1 MSIKYYIFFFAIMIT
16 SMQCQ
21 KQKEILFE
29 MKFEHQFLVPAGLNN
44 VETHVFT
51 VNNIASQLKFK
62 MEQNNLTMDDIE
74 SINATVA
81 SLEGAF
87 NEIDYST
94 FARVIVELLPTD
106 RSKRYEAFYQENIP
120 FNQKSPLQLFG
131 SLTNLTPIFEESKY
145 NLDLAL
151 TFRTPTVQSQEH
163 ILKYS
168 IVAYGK

>member
-1 MSIKYYIFFFAIMIT
+1 MSLKYYFVFFVIMIT
-16 SMQCQ
+16 SMQCR

-29 MKFEHQFLVPAGLNN
+29 MKFEHQFLVPSGLNN

-62 MEQNNLTMDDIE
+62 MEQNNIRMEDIA
-74 SINATVA
+74 SINATTA
-81 SLEGAF
+81 TLEGAYS
-87 NEIDYST
+87 ELDYT
-94 FARVIVELLPTD
+94 YFARAIVELLPTD

-120 FNQKSPLQLFG
+120 FNQKSPLRLFG
-131 SLTNLTPIFEESKY
+131 SLTNLKPIFELPKY

-151 TFRTPTVQSQEH
+151 RFKSPTIQSQEH